1 MRAKLLQSCPTLCS
15 PIDCSPP
22 GSSVHGILQA
32 RILRRVAISSSRGSS
47 RPRDHTWVSYI
58 SCIGRKVF
66 YHWCHWGSPIH
77 THTDT
82 HTPTYIFMLLFRS
95 LSRVRLTATPQT
107 AARQSSL
114 AFPVSRSSLKLMSI
128 GLVMPSNHLFL
139 CYPLLFPPSI
149 FLSIRVFSNEWA
161 LCIRRPKYWSFEYYE
176 SMNVYIFVEEYVS
189 PLWKPLVAILYNIE
203 WEYTQTW

>member
-1 MRAKLLQSCPTLCS
+1 MAHGCQMVCQKSKSAVRPLKLFRRMVKPAGLWFLKGRWNKALLEVVDQRKSSLVSLHMNLYIRGLC
-15 PIDCSPP
+15 
-22 GSSVHGILQA
+22 L
-32 RILRRVAISSSRGSS
+32 AISII
-47 RPRDHTWVSYI
+47 VI
-58 SCIGRKVF
+58 VQLLSCVQF
-66 YHWCHWGSPIH
+66 
-77 THTDT
+77 
-82 HTPTYIFMLLFRS
+82 F
-95 LSRVRLTATPQT
+95 VTPQT

-114 AFPVSRSSLKLMSI
+114 AFPVSRSLLKLMSI

-149 FLSIRVFSNEWA
+149 FLSIRIFSNEWA